1 MKLLV
6 YFCITLLSL
15 SLQCPTAAQQ
25 SAAARPLGA
34 LANSI
39 AISGQI
45 AGGERR
51 QAYKFSIAERTCTR
65 LNREK
70 TSVSLRAYLYDAR
83 GGLIEQRRWDDPNRI
98 SRYVKQSI
106 EQTLFAGE
114 YVVEVELFY
123 SRDTAA
129 VFDFVIVRC

>member
-1 MKLLV
+1 MKSPAAACLMLFLV
-6 YFCITLLSL
+6 SA
-15 SLQCPTAAQQ
+15 CPSAAQQ
-25 SAAARPLGA
+25 SAVARPLGA

-51 QAYKFSIAERTCTR
+51 QAFKFSIAERSCVCFER
-65 LNREK
+65 VK
-70 TSVSLRAYLYDAR
+70 TSVSLRAYLYDSR
-83 GGLIEQRRWDDPNRI
+83 GGLIEKRRWDNPDRI
-98 SRYVKQSI
+98 SRYVKQAI
-106 EQTLFAGE
+106 EQTLLSGE

-129 VFDFVIVRC
+129 VFDLVIARC